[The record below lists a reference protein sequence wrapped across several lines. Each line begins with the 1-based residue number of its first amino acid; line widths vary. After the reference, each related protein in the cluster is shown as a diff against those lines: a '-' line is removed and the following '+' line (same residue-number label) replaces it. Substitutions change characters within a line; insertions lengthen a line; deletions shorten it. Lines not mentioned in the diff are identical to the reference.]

1 MMSAEKMLPQII
13 KNMGVKLLLDKAH
26 VPGIRFFET
35 YRKEGGYQAVEKAL
49 KQMDPAAIVEEVKKS
64 GVRGRGGA
72 GFPAGMKWSFIA
84 KPEGVPRHLVCN
96 ADESEPGT
104 FKDRYL
110 MEFLPHLLIEGL
122 IISSFALGSNDTYI
136 YIRGEYAWIVDIL
149 EQAIDEAKANGFLG
163 KNILGTGFDCEIYV
177 QRGAGA
183 YICGEE
189 TALIESLEGKRG
201 NPRIKPP
208 FPAIEGLWKRPTVV
222 NNVETLAAVVPII
235 KMGGD
240 EYAKIGVGRSTGT
253 KLISACGNINK
264 PGVYEIEMTL
274 SVEEFLYSDEYCG
287 GIANGKRLK
296 ACIPGGSSVPIL
308 PANLLL
314 KTAKGETR
322 LMNYE
327 SLSDGGFAT
336 GSMMGSGGFIVLDE
350 DQCIVKNTYTLAR
363 FYRHE
368 SCGQCSPCREGTG
381 WMEKILKNIDTGKG
395 KMSDIELLWDIQRK
409 IEGNTICPLGDAAA
423 WPVAAAIRHF
433 RDEFEWHVN
442 HPEEAQK
449 RNYGLAHYADPIHV
463 PA

>member
-1 MMSAEKMLPQII
+1 
-13 KNMGVKLLLDKAH
+13 MGVKLLLDKAH
-26 VPGIRFFET
+26 IEGIRSYEV
-35 YRKEGGYQAVEKAL
+35 YRREGGYRSVEKAL
-49 KQMDPAAIVEEVKKS
+49 KTMSPEVIVEEVKKS
-64 GVRGRGGA
+64 GLRGRGGA
-72 GFPAGMKWSFIA
+72 GFPTGLKWSFLA

-110 MEFLPHLLIEGL
+110 MEYIPHLLIEGL
-122 IISSFALGSNDTYI
+122 VVASFALGSNATYI
-136 YIRGEYAWIVDIL
+136 YIRGEYAWVAEIL
-149 EQAIDEAKANGFLG
+149 EQAIGEAKANGFLG

-177 QRGAGA
+177 HRGAGA

-208 FPAIEGLWKRPTVV
+208 FPAIQGVWMRPTVV

-235 KMGGD
+235 NLGGE
-240 EYAKIGVGRSTGT
+240 EYAKIGVGKSTGT

-264 PGVYEIEMTL
+264 PGVYEIDMTI
-274 SVEEFLYSDEYCG
+274 SVEEFIYSGEYCG

-322 LMNYE
+322 YMNYE

-350 DQCIVKNTYTLAR
+350 DQCVVKNTYTFAR

-381 WMEKILKNIDTGKG
+381 WMEKLLLRLEKGQGKI
-395 KMSDIELLWDIQRK
+395 SDIDLLWDIQRK

-433 RDEFEWHVN
+433 RDEFEWHVT
-442 HPEEAQK
+442 HAADAVK
-449 RNYGLAHYADPIHV
+449 TNYGLRHYADPVHV
-463 PA
+463 PAG

>member
-1 MMSAEKMLPQII
+1 M
-13 KNMGVKLLLDKAH
+13 LDKAH
-26 VPGIRFFET
+26 IEGIRYYDV
-35 YRKEGGYQAVEKAL
+35 YRKNGGYAAAEKAL
-49 KQMDPAAIVEEVKKS
+49 KSMSPDQVTEEVKKS
-64 GVRGRGGA
+64 GLRGRGGA
-72 GFPAGMKWSFIA
+72 GFPTGLKWSFLA
-84 KPEGVPRHLVCN
+84 KPEGVPRYLVCN

-122 IISSFALGSNDTYI
+122 LISSFALGANRTYI
-136 YIRGEYAWIVDIL
+136 YIRGEYAWIPDIL
-149 EQAIDEAKANGFLG
+149 EEAIRDAHKNGWLG
-163 KNILGTGFDCEIYV
+163 KNIQGSGFDLEIYV

-208 FPAIEGLWKRPTVV
+208 FPAVKGLWQCPTVV

-235 KMGGD
+235 NIGGD
-240 EYAKIGVGRSTGT
+240 EYAKIGIGKSTGT
-253 KLISACGNINK
+253 KLISACGNLNK
-264 PGVYEIEMTL
+264 PGVYEIDMTI
-274 SVEEFLYSDEYCG
+274 SVEEFIYSEEYCG
-287 GIANGKRLK
+287 GIPNGKRLK

-314 KTAKGETR
+314 KTAKGEQRT
-322 LMNYE
+322 MTYE
-327 SLSDGGFAT
+327 SLNDGGFPT

-350 DQCIVKNTYTLAR
+350 DQCVVRHTLSLAR
-363 FYRHE
+363 FYHHE

-381 WMEKILKNIDTGKG
+381 WMKRVLQNIENGKG
-395 KMSDIELLWDIQRK
+395 KMSDIDLLWDIQRK

-442 HPEEAQK
+442 NPEEAQR
-449 RNYGLAHYADPIHV
+449 RNFGLAHYADPLPV
-463 PA
+463 VAAAAAV

>member
-1 MMSAEKMLPQII
+1 M
-13 KNMGVKLLLDKAH
+13 KLLLENAH
-26 VPGIRFFET
+26 IDGIRYYET
-35 YRKEGGYQAVEKAL
+35 YRKHGGYRAVEKAL
-49 KQMDPAAIVEEVKKS
+49 KMTPEELVEEVKKS
-64 GVRGRGGA
+64 GLRGRGGA
-72 GFPAGMKWSFIA
+72 GFPTGLKWSFLA
-84 KPEGVPRHLVCN
+84 KPEGIPRHLVCN

-122 IISSFALGSNDTYI
+122 IVSSYALGSNLTFI

-149 EQAIDEAKANGFLG
+149 EQAIAEAKNMGWLG
-163 KNILGTGFDCEIYV
+163 HNILGSGFDCEIYV

-208 FPAIEGLWKRPTVV
+208 FPAIQGLWMRPTVV
-222 NNVETLAAVVPII
+222 NNVETLAAVVPILNI
-235 KMGGD
+235 GAE

-264 PGVYEIEMTL
+264 PGIYEITMTET
-274 SVEEFLYSDEYCG
+274 VEEFVYSDEFCG
-287 GIANGKRLK
+287 GIPKGKKLK
-296 ACIPGGSSVPIL
+296 ACIPGGSSVPIV
-308 PANLLL
+308 PSNLLF
-314 KTAKGETR
+314 KTAKGDTR
-322 LMNYE
+322 YMNYE

-336 GSMMGSGGFIVLDE
+336 GTMMGSGGFIVLDE
-350 DQCIVKNTYTLAR
+350 DQCVVRHTMTLAR
-363 FYRHE
+363 FYQHE

-381 WMEKILKNIDTGKG
+381 WMHRILKNIEYGKG
-395 KMSDIELLWDIQRK
+395 KISDIDLLWDVQSK

-433 RDEFEWHVN
+433 RDEFEWHVT
-442 HPEEAQK
+442 HPEEAQI
-449 RNYGLAHYADPIHV
+449 RNFGLAHYADPL
-463 PA
+463 PLATA

>member
-1 MMSAEKMLPQII
+1 
-13 KNMGVKLLLDKAH
+13 MGRKLLLEKVH
-26 VPGIRFFET
+26 VEGIRYYEA
-35 YRKEGGYQAVEKAL
+35 YRREGGYASVEKAL
-49 KQMDPAAIVEEVKKS
+49 KDLTPEQVVEEVKKS
-64 GVRGRGGA
+64 GLRGRGGA
-72 GFPAGMKWSFIA
+72 GFPTGMKWSFIA

-122 IISSFALGSNDTYI
+122 IVSSYALGSNQTYI
-136 YIRGEYAWIVDIL
+136 YIRGEYAWVADIL
-149 EQAIDEAKANGFLG
+149 EEAIAEARQNGWLG
-163 KNILGTGFDCEIYV
+163 KNLLGSGFDCEIYV
-177 QRGAGA
+177 HRGAGA

-208 FPAIEGLWKRPTVV
+208 FPAVKGAWDRPTVV
-222 NNVETLAAVVPII
+222 NNVESLAAVVPII
-235 KMGGD
+235 NIGGE
-240 EYAKIGVGRSTGT
+240 EYAKIGVGKSTGS

-264 PGVYEIEMTL
+264 PGVYEIDMTL
-274 SVEEFLYSDEYCG
+274 SVEEFIYSDEYCG
-287 GIANGKRLK
+287 GIPKGKRLK

-314 KTAKGETR
+314 KTAKGEAR

-327 SLSDGGFAT
+327 SLADGGFVT
-336 GSMMGSGGFIVLDE
+336 GSSMGSGGFIVLDE
-350 DQCIVKNTYTLAR
+350 DQCVVRHTMTLAR
-363 FYRHE
+363 FYQHE

-381 WMEKILKNIDTGKG
+381 WMHRILKNIENGKG
-395 KMSDIELLWDIQRK
+395 KKSDIDLLWDIQRR

-433 RDEFEWHVN
+433 RDEFEWHVD
-442 HPEEAQK
+442 HPEECLT
-449 RNYGLAHYADPIHV
+449 RNYGLAHYADPRPV
-463 PA
+463 PVTA